1 MSETFIPFDP
11 KKVPATVIITGG
23 TTTRT
28 RQYQGSSLVDVVV
41 SEPLVADQ
49 NKLMQDFEG
58 FTADYRKALS
68 QKLKSAGY
76 YRGYITGKPTMDL
89 QEAYF
94 DAYSDLNAYTR
105 QKFTS
110 LPGAAQQTTPVDNL
124 ESFLSKQ
131 TPDDVSG
138 NGYGGSGEKIT
149 KIQQQTKFNPDS
161 IEASIDKVFRD
172 LTGSGATK
180 AQIAKYTKNIQKQLA
195 DPKNLAQIE
204 YKSMGGGLQRQ
215 ITTQAAFNPEAYLIE
230 EVSKGDPAKAS
241 SIMGFYEVFNKF
253 IGRG

>member
-11 KKVPATVIITGG
+11 KKVPVTVIITGG
-23 TTTRT
+23 TTTKT
-28 RQYQGSSLVDVVV
+28 RQYQGSTLVDVIT
-41 SEPLVADQ
+41 SEPLVADR
-49 NKLMQDFEG
+49 NKLLQDFEG

-76 YRGYITGKPTMDL
+76 YRGDVTGKPTMML
-89 QEAYF
+89 QQAYF

-105 QKFTS
+105 QKFTG

-131 TPDDVSG
+131 TTDD
-138 NGYGGSGEKIT
+138 GSGGTEKIT
-149 KIQQQTKFNPDS
+149 KIQQQANFTPDS

-172 LTGSGATK
+172 LTGTGASK
-180 AQIAKYTKNIQKQLA
+180 AQIAKYTKNIQTQLA
-195 DPKNLAQIE
+195 NPKNFAQTE
-204 YKSMGGGLQRQ
+204 YKNMGGGVQRQ
-215 ITTQAAFNPEAYLIE
+215 ITTPAAFNPESYLIE

-241 SIMGFYEVFNKF
+241 SVMGFYEVFNKF

>member
-1 MSETFIPFDP
+1 MADTFIPFDP

-28 RQYQGSSLVDVVV
+28 KRYQGSELVDVVV
-41 SEPLVADQ
+41 SDPRIANQ
-49 NKLMQDFEG
+49 NELLADFEG
-58 FTADYRKALS
+58 FAPDYRKALA
-68 QKLKSAGY
+68 QKLKAAGY
-76 YRGYITGKPTMDL
+76 YRGDVTGKPTLKL

-94 DAYSDLNAYTR
+94 NAYADLNAYTR
-105 QKFTS
+105 QRFTA
-110 LPGAAQQTTPVDNL
+110 LPADAQQTTPVDDL

-131 TPDDVSG
+131 TTDDG
-138 NGYGGSGEKIT
+138 TGTEKIT
-149 KIQQQTKFNPDS
+149 KIQQQRKLSPDS

-180 AQIAKYTKNIQKQLA
+180 AQIAKYTKNIQTQMAK
-195 DPKNLAQIE
+195 PENLAQTE
-204 YKSMGGGLQRQ
+204 YKNMGGGVQRQ
-215 ITTQAAFNPEAYLIE
+215 IVTEAAFDPESYLIE

-241 SIMGFYEVFNKF
+241 SVMGFYEVFNKF